1 MGQMVLAKVILSM
14 PWNLCAIWS
23 ARVSIISRGRH
34 FQAPHKLN
42 SPNVPSK
49 YDIQF
54 VKADIRYAYGFSI
67 VRNAVEEEYLYYF
80 PKGRQVKI
88 FERENMDIKPGDK
101 YKNAFEVS
109 KSILKENRLFLSCA
123 ANYTN
128 IREIE
133 NAFLFFGKI
142 S

>member
-1 MGQMVLAKVILSM
+1 
-14 PWNLCAIWS
+14 
-23 ARVSIISRGRH
+23 
-34 FQAPHKLN
+34 
-42 SPNVPSK
+42 
-49 YDIQF
+49 
-54 VKADIRYAYGFSI
+54 
-67 VRNAVEEEYLYYF
+67 
-80 PKGRQVKI
+80 
-88 FERENMDIKPGDK
+88 MDIKPGDK